1 MLSMLFESTYRFPE
15 MYLTVEGSVL
25 PWEYLVMYM
34 DNTLAPRLVKL
45 FAFFRVGLCTLIK
58 EQKKLSC
65 LGSLIGAKMYTFIYL
80 YTSS

>member
-1 MLSMLFESTYRFPE
+1 
-15 MYLTVEGSVL
+15 
-25 PWEYLVMYM
+25 MYM